1 MDPTDSRADALLEV
15 NTPCSEVDT
24 TTSTSMGHP
33 PPPRHPPKQSVGFD
47 SLRVVAIDEPNKL
60 SKESQAASGFMI
72 YTAIQKRAF
81 VKALYSDV
89 MSTNSVRKQTHK
101 PSGGPAPPRQS
112 VGSDSLR
119 VATIDEPNKLSKGS
133 QAASGS
139 MIYMAIQK
147 RAFVKALYSGAMST
161 NSVRKQ
167 THKPSGEFDSCLAD
181 NTPRNTLND
190 ITGKARCQR
199 PKESSV
205 SVCYK

>member
-60 SKESQAASGFMI
+60 SKA
-72 YTAIQKRAF
+72 
-81 VKALYSDV
+81 
-89 MSTNSVRKQTHK
+89 
-101 PSGGPAPPRQS
+101 
-112 VGSDSLR
+112 
-119 VATIDEPNKLSKGS
+119 S